1 MTPSNNSS
9 AGVMKSFQNH
19 SIPHPQSIQEEDH
32 NDQPLDE
39 EPVPEPVSPDVGVVL
54 QPPEEI
60 LIPNLLDMVP
70 EAEESKEDLSNH
82 ENIEEEEEEE
92 E

>member
-1 MTPSNNSS
+1 
-9 AGVMKSFQNH
+9 MKSFQNH
-19 SIPHPQSIQEEDH
+19 CIPHPQSIQEEDH
-32 NDQPLDE
+32 DDQLLDE
-39 EPVPEPVSPDVGVVL
+39 EPVPEPASPDVVGVVI

-70 EAEESKEDLSNH
+70 EAEESIEDLSNH

-92 E
+92 EE